1 MCGRFTNTKER
12 AELVERFA
20 ARLSERLKEGYS
32 PRFNV
37 APTQSVV
44 AIRLGKD
51 DERERVADY
60 LRWGLIPS
68 WAKDRKVGY
77 RMINAKA
84 ETLAEK
90 PAFRSLLPGH
100 RCLIPADGFYEWR
113 TAADGKRV
121 PLRFTLEDGE
131 LFAFAGL
138 WAGWRDP
145 EQDELVISCTI
156 VTTRAN
162 DLVAPVHD
170 RMPVILP
177 REAEDDWL
185 DPDISVEHALSL
197 LEPYP
202 PELMRMQ
209 AASPLV
215 NSVRNEGPELLAA
228 ASER

>member
-1 MCGRFTNTKER
+1 VCGRFTNTKER
-12 AELVERFA
+12 AELAERFA
-20 ARLSERLKEGYS
+20 ARLSGKLAESYS

-44 AIRLGKD
+44 AVRLRGE
-51 DERERVADY
+51 DERERVAEY

-90 PAFRSLLPGH
+90 PAFRSLLHEH
-100 RCLIPADGFYEWR
+100 RCLVPADGFYEWR
-113 TAADGKRV
+113 TAADGSRV
-121 PLRFTLEDGE
+121 PLRFTLDDEE

-145 EQDELVISCTI
+145 DEDELVLSCTI

-162 DLVAPVHD
+162 DLVAPVHG
-170 RMPVILP
+170 RMPVILR
-177 REAEDDWL
+177 REDEEEWL
-185 DPDISVEHALSL
+185 DPEISVEHALAL

-209 AASPLV
+209 AVSPLV
-215 NSVRNEGPELLAA
+215 NSVRNDGPELLVAA
-228 ASER
+228 ANG